1 MLREYFE
8 DESGVTMI
16 EYGLIAGPIG
26 VALIVVLTTLGDTM
40 ESVLY
45 GNISSGLPVSGLWR
59 WRSESRSSERRS
71 RCTGERSRSIRAS
84 RSLMRSWHWCR
95 AT

>member
-16 EYGLIAGPIG
+16 EYGLIAGLIG

-45 GNISSGLPVSGLWR
+45 GNISS
-59 WRSESRSSERRS
+59 
-71 RCTGERSRSIRAS
+71 
-84 RSLMRSWHWCR
+84 SLKS
-95 AT
+95 ATP